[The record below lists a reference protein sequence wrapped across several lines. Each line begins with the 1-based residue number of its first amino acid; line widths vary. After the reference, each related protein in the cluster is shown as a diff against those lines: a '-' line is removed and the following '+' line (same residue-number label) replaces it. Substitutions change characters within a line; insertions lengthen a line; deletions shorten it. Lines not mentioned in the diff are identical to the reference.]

1 MVIQHNLPAMAAA
14 NANSRNVAGIKKRT
28 EKLSTGY
35 SINRAAD
42 NASGLAVSEKM
53 RSQIR
58 GLSQATN
65 NANDSISL
73 IQTAEGGL
81 QETEIILQ
89 RMRELAVQS
98 ANGTYTDEDRAQLQH
113 EADALKGEINR
124 ISESTEFNEMKLL
137 SGEITVSKVDKVPT
151 SDYGARYG
159 SINYDLDIGGGKISV
174 ASSIQGMWLK
184 FTTGAS
190 GKGGENAY
198 YEYDTVRTQ
207 GELTQHI
214 TINLAEGQTYTDD
227 DIQKLID
234 NANWPKGFETAPG
247 RVMFKSEVGQIRAA
261 EAETYGLLTGDQ
273 KQVLS
278 ADLKLIGS
286 AATITPE
293 RVASSTTKNVDA
305 ISHVF
310 NLNFDTTADEYSV
323 SIDKGSG
330 TITVGAAAE
339 YATEQE
345 AKAALSGIGYAISG
359 ELNKG
364 TDYYANTV
372 NGEPDGVEY
381 VDANGNPVKAN
392 HKADI
397 NIIGFNSNNVSKN
410 TVYQTDENGNEV
422 TDEEGNKIVEREYY
436 TLDPQALTVNVGRTQ
451 SVAYIYSNSSFSYTF
466 SASQYGS
473 YADYVR
479 DEEKYKYPDA
489 IDEYNMNALKEV
501 QFVPV
506 RNADEDVSVNI
517 DTGAGSG
524 HNTMYVSLKQ
534 GAAIKG
540 ADIQVKMQQALDEG
554 GFKYSVDMKE
564 TLGTYSI
571 YGAYR
576 AISSTVEIRESGR
589 YDGTFGVRD
598 LTGYSNLTTP
608 GHRSVRRVG
617 TIAGVR
623 QTAEADLTSLMIQP
637 GSGTIGSSDRI
648 KFTAN
653 TYGKAANYDLLVPE
667 FTITT
672 EQDLPAGKEYVD
684 TSSGSAYIHLAT
696 GTKYTN
702 ESIEKLLKD
711 AGLDYT
717 VELTDSH
724 SPDGD
729 KDGEIYFNNTGSVRV
744 HESVAGQGVGLEDI
758 ADMKEELEFQI
769 GANGVEDQKVGMDII
784 DASASAIGVADIDIS
799 NQYDANKAIEKI
811 DEAIKTVSTYRAEM
825 GALQNRMEKSVNSLT
840 TSNENLTD
848 AESRIRDTDMAAEM
862 IEYQKNNIIQQASQS
877 MLAQANQQP
886 NGILSLL
893 G

>member
-81 QETEIILQ
+81 QETENILQ

-124 ISESTEFNEMKLL
+124 ISDSTEFNEMKLL
-137 SGEITVSKVDKVPT
+137 SGEIKVSTGAKVKT
-151 SDYGARYG
+151 NDYGALYG
-159 SINYDLDIGGGKISV
+159 SVNYGLDIGGGKISV

-198 YEYDTVRTQ
+198 FENDFERTQ

-214 TINLAEGQTYTDD
+214 TINLAEGQTYTDEQ
-227 DIQKLID
+227 IQKLID
-234 NANWPKGFETAPG
+234 NANYPKNFDTAPG
-247 RVMFKSEVGQIRAA
+247 KILFKSEVGQIRAA

-273 KQVLS
+273 KQVITLS
-278 ADLKLIGS
+278 D
-286 AATITPE
+286 
-293 RVASSTTKNVDA
+293 TKNVGKLPTITADRVSA
-305 ISHVF
+305 TGTQTVSMTKDFSVQ
-310 NLNFDTTADEYSV
+310 FDTSAGAGTV
-323 SIDKGSG
+323 QIDKAGG

-339 YATEQE
+339 YGSKAEAT
-345 AKAALSGIGYAISG
+345 AALDSIKSAIMSALG
-359 ELNKG
+359 EG
-364 TDYYANTV
+364 TTYFANTV
-372 NGEPDGVEY
+372 NGEPDGQDY
-381 VDANGNPVKAN
+381 VNQNGDLVRADR
-392 HKADI
+392 KADLVLKSFDT
-397 NIIGFNSNNVSKN
+397 NSSSEIGDTGKFK
-410 TVYQTDENGNEV
+410 
-422 TDEEGNKIVEREYY
+422 
-436 TLDPQALTVNVGRTQ
+436 LDDLTMSVQVNRKQ
-451 SVAYIYSNSSFSYTF
+451 CVAYVPQSSSYSFRLT
-466 SASQYGS
+466 AAQYGS
-473 YADYVR
+473 YGEYKA

-489 IDEYNMNALKEV
+489 IDQYNMKALNGIKIESS
-501 QFVPV
+501 
-506 RNADEDVSVNI
+506 ASASEDISVNI
-517 DTGAGSG
+517 GSDDIV
-524 HNTMYVSLKQ
+524 TVTLKKDSVLS
-534 GAAIKG
+534 GSAIRDAIQNKLD
-540 ADIQVKMQQALDEG
+540 ADG
-554 GFKYSVDMKE
+554 YKYSVDMTEKQ
-564 TLGTYSI
+564 GTYKADANSPS
-571 YGAYR
+571 ALD
-576 AISSTVEIRESGR
+576 STVAIRDSGGR
-589 YDGTFGVRD
+589 SSLFSPDSGSVSGAV
-598 LTGYSNLTTP
+598 TTP

-617 TIAGVR
+617 TVAGER
-623 QTAEADLTSLMIQP
+623 QTCEADLTSLMIKQ
-637 GSGTIGSSDRI
+637 GSGTVGSSDYI

-653 TYGKAANYDLLVPE
+653 SYGKASQYDSIVPE
-667 FTITT
+667 FTIFT
-672 EQDLPAGKEYVD
+672 EQDLAAGEEYVD
-684 TSSGSAYIHLAT
+684 TSGGAADIHLAT

-702 ESIEKLLKD
+702 EAIEKLLKD

-717 VELTDSH
+717 VELTDRND
-724 SPDGD
+724 PDGD
-729 KDGEIYFNNTGSVRV
+729 KDGEITFNSTGHVRV
-744 HESVAGQGVGLEDI
+744 YERISGQGVGLEDV
-758 ADMKEELEFQI
+758 ADIKDSLEFQI

-784 DASASAIGVADIDIS
+784 DASAGAIGVADIDIS